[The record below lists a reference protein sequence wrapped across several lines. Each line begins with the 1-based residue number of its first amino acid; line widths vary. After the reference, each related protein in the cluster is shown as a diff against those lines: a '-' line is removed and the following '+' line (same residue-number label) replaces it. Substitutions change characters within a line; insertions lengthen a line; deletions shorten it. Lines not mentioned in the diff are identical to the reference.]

1 MKYVKG
7 LKVDRRLR
15 NEVLKEKL
23 SIIRT
28 RIVIELLAHI
38 NSTRLRAVT
47 KLIATPSKKIF

>member
-7 LKVDRRLR
+7 LTIDRRLR
-15 NEVLKEKL
+15 NEMLKENP

-38 NSTRLRAVT
+38 DSTRLRAVT